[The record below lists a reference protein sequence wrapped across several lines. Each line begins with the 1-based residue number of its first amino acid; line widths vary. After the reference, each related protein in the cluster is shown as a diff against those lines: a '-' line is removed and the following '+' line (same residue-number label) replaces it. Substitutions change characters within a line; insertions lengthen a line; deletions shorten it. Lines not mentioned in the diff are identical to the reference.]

1 MYRYVHIYIYIYIHS
16 YIHMCMYICA
26 PARRA
31 VAEGASGRPARGEA
45 SLSLSLSLAG
55 ALPY

>member
-1 MYRYVHIYIYIYIHS
+1 
-16 YIHMCMYICA
+16 MCMYICA